1 MRPLEPRYRTR
12 LIYALRHTATLLTI
26 CAVVLAVQSCTT
38 KLTATKV
45 GEPTQDEPN
54 NKEVIGQVYYLPRT
68 SFTVELDRELQKCEV
83 GDKESTIL
91 HWLVEQVVP
100 LNCLSSASFDNDDLQ
115 TIRSILSSNSTGP
128 TLNKGERIEL
138 GRKINNYKNKPS
150 LKADVQVAMKAT
162 ITPVHLTDPEHAY
175 AIRYEDMSD
184 GTKSTDY
191 SVETYPNGTLKSINV
206 TLDDQTGE
214 IAQSTIS
221 GALKIAAA
229 ASGFPIISPNIN
241 GGAGEENK
249 KKCNGISVESYDT
262 WLEKKIQ
269 LCNADVRLAL
279 NEKDDLDVSYKKVA
293 GNQLTQR
300 GNVAEKMA
308 EIVQLEKK
316 IADDGARL
324 EELMVADNDTLT
336 EVEVGELRDLPG
348 NILKAKGD
356 LRKKNEELAGL
367 NETLAKTLKES
378 EKLKKDRAKI
388 RKSLTITTVTDF
400 RPDNDTLTVD
410 LGGIEEVRNKWMN
423 VEVMKEYCSKN
434 SGECGVADNDTLNV
448 FYAQAALSPTISKLA
463 QTTPPTKNFLV
474 YRQPVRSPLWICK
487 EQKCFDNDNNFQA
500 EAKNVLFT
508 ANVDV
513 PQLGVLASLP
523 LTNYPFQ
530 NNALTASFAETG
542 ALTKLT
548 YVTNAAVAKAAEA
561 FNQSVDAY
569 TEYRKEKLNEDKLEL
584 ERAKSESEL
593 RKQLLE
599 AQLEEEKA
607 QDALDEYRAE
617 NAAE

>member
-26 CAVVLAVQSCTT
+26 CALGLAAQSCTT

-45 GEPTQDEPN
+45 GEPNPDEPN

-83 GDKESTIL
+83 GDEESTIL
-91 HWLVEQVVP
+91 YWLVEQVP
-100 LNCLSSASFDNDDLQ
+100 LECLSSASFDNDDLQ
-115 TIRSILSSNSTGP
+115 VIRSIISPKSKKVPLT
-128 TLNKGERIEL
+128 TDEIAELKG
-138 GRKINNYKNKPS
+138 KINKYEGKS
-150 LKADVQVAMKAT
+150 TLKADVQVAMKAT

-175 AIRYEDMSD
+175 AIRYENMSD

-191 SVETYPNGTLKSINV
+191 NVETYPNGTLKSINV

-229 ASGFPIISPNIN
+229 ASGFPIPKITSIN
-241 GGAGEENK
+241 GSADEK
-249 KKCNGISVESYDT
+249 STACSKVPVESYDT
-262 WLEKKIQ
+262 WLEKKQ
-269 LCNADVRLAL
+269 FCNADVRLAL
-279 NEKDDLDVSYKKVA
+279 IEKDRLDVLYKKVA

-324 EELMVADNDTLT
+324 EELKAADNDTLT
-336 EVEVGELRDLPG
+336 EDEVGELGALPDK
-348 NILKAKGD
+348 ILKAKKD
-356 LRKKNEELAGL
+356 LREKNEELAGL
-367 NETLAKTLKES
+367 NKTLAKTLKES

-400 RPDNDTLTVD
+400 RPDNDTLTVGLD
-410 LGGIEEVRNKWMN
+410 GIDEVINKWINSAAM
-423 VEVMKEYCSKN
+423 ETYCGEN
-434 SGECGVADNDTLNV
+434 SGECGVADIDTLNV